1 MGDTSGA
8 AAPAF
13 PSTVGQVLSRSA
25 ARSPDRRALTFAERS
40 WTYAELDRAA
50 GRVAAALLARGLKP
64 GDRVAAFGHNSD
76 AYLLLYL
83 GCAKAGLVHVPVNFN
98 ARHDELVYLL
108 TQSGPRIAFVDPS
121 LAEHVDAVGD
131 RLGGVA
137 RGTLH
142 GGDSDADVLR
152 WATDPGGAVH
162 EEHGVRDT
170 DLVQLLYTSGTTSQA
185 KGAMLTHRALVHEY
199 VSAIVAFELTQR
211 DTPLHSLPLYHS
223 AQLHTFLMPALAVG
237 ATNHLLPA
245 PNLDEMFER
254 VPRDGIDSLFLP
266 PTVWVGLANHPRLGE
281 ADLSSLRKAFYGASI
296 MPVPVLQRLQRR
308 LPDVAFF
315 NCFGQS
321 EIGPLATV
329 LRPEEHAARPDS
341 VGRSVLFVTT
351 RVVDPEMNDVAAG
364 QIGEVI
370 YSSPQLCEGYWGKP
384 EETEEAFR
392 GGWFHSGD
400 LCRIDDEGYL
410 FVVDRIKDVI
420 NTGGVLVASREVED
434 ALYAH
439 DAVAEVAVVGLPHE
453 RWIEAI
459 AAVVVPA
466 REVDA
471 DELIAFSKQRLASHK
486 VPKSV
491 HFVDELPKNASG
503 KLLKRELRAALGGS
517 ASAVGSTGSAESAQ

>member
-1 MGDTSGA
+1 M
-8 AAPAF
+8 
-13 PSTVGQVLSRSA
+13 
-25 ARSPDRRALTFAERS
+25 
-40 WTYAELDRAA
+40 
-50 GRVAAALLARGLKP
+50 
-64 GDRVAAFGHNSD
+64 
-76 AYLLLYL
+76 
-83 GCAKAGLVHVPVNFN
+83 
-98 ARHDELVYLL
+98 
-108 TQSGPRIAFVDPS
+108 
-121 LAEHVDAVGD
+121 AEHVDAVGD